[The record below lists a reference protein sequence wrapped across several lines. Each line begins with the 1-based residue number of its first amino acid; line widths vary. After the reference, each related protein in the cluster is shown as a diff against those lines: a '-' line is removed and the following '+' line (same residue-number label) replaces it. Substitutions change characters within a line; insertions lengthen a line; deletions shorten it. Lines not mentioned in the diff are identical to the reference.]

1 MNLNERRATLIQQ
14 INNISNEETLEMLE
28 ETLQYYTGNS
38 TRDITDGLNEYQL
51 NELIS
56 LVQEPSEKDTISEE
70 EYRKLLSRWSTK

>member
-51 NELIS
+51 TELIS

-70 EYRKLLSRWSTK
+70 EYRKFLSRWSTK

>member
-56 LVQEPSEKDTISEE
+56 LVQEPSKKDTISEE